1 MLIECNGRN
10 VLSQVMDN
18 RFNLSLSLSL
28 SLSLQFLLLLYLLYI
43 FYFLLSFSLSPPPLG
58 DGDYICA
65 GSHRQHELYIWDKAT
80 GSLVKG
86 ESLLD
91 LTWHPVKPVILSVPN
106 GLVNIWSHAQ
116 TELWSAYAP
125 NFKELDEN
133 EDYEERERASLILKT
148 KTIME
153 IWRMRVLITFLMLYL
168 PNTKHIACKDHNN

>member
-1 MLIECNGRN
+1 MQWKKCTFSGNGN
-10 VLSQVMDN
+10 N
-18 RFNLSLSLSL
+18 RFNISLSPCFASFIIMFVNILYFFSPLSLLSLLLLFFHFFFLPLSLS
-28 SLSLQFLLLLYLLYI
+28 
-43 FYFLLSFSLSPPPLG
+43 PPLG

-80 GSLVKG
+80 GNLVKILTGSKG

-91 LTWHPVKPVILSVPN
+91 LMWHPVKPVILSVSN

-133 EDYEERERASLILKT
+133 EDYEERER
-148 KTIME
+148 E
-153 IWRMRVLITFLMLYL
+153 
-168 PNTKHIACKDHNN
+168 